1 MNAGVMNLLDP
12 VLKKYNVPEWLKP
25 YLYEYARKDPLNAIK
40 RATSFIDVKRKKGV
54 VTSSYIKLP
63 NNITFKT
70 ESVVHILSLFFYGE
84 EEAAKISKE
93 WAVGHDMP
101 SRDYAEQFSGMVEM
115 YEKHLRAI
123 KNLLNGMGYKP
134 TEPTSE
140 VRDVFAYMRT
150 IEGWPER
157 MVAANILLKQS
168 YGAAFGS
175 TFYKTFYFVMPEFM
189 RSFGKVFNDTNDIA
203 VRGAELAA
211 AAVKSKAVPD
221 ARLVELAEGMLSRVA
236 RSIDAEMPMATAAGI
251 RNEAELLR
259 RLAIAYPLHT
269 LKELGVGLDMEK
281 EERAISAMLGKPS
294 ASKHA
299 AKRSAHGKG

>member
-1 MNAGVMNLLDP
+1 MNAGVMGLLDP
-12 VLKKYNVPEWLKP
+12 VLKKYNVPEWLRP
-25 YLYEYARKDPLNAIK
+25 YLYEYARKDPINAIK

-84 EEAAKISKE
+84 EEAAKIAKE
-93 WAVGHDMP
+93 WASGHDMP
-101 SRDYAEQFSGMVEM
+101 SREYAEQFAGMVEM

-123 KNLLNGMGYKP
+123 KNLLGGMGYKP
-134 TEPTSE
+134 TEPTRE
-140 VRDVFAYMRT
+140 VREVFDYMHA

-189 RSFGKVFNDTNDIA
+189 RSFGKVFNDTNNIA
-203 VRGAELAA
+203 VRGADLANVV
-211 AAVKSKAVPD
+211 VKSKAVPD
-221 ARLVELAEGMLSRVA
+221 ARLIELSEGMLSRVA
-236 RSIDAEMPMATAAGI
+236 RSIDSEMPMARASGI
-251 RNEAELLR
+251 KNEAELLR

-269 LKELGVGLDMEK
+269 LKELGVELDIEG
-281 EERAISAMLGKPS
+281 EEQAISAMAGRLGAAKPR
-294 ASKHA
+294 